1 MIITSADIL
10 PEAPTAVPVP
20 VAAGWPGRGEL
31 PGPVPVNYKGREII
45 LVILEMIVVKLLE
58 IMLIII
64 ILVINM

>member
-10 PEAPTAVPVP
+10 PEAPIAAPVPVPVP

-45 LVILEMIVVKLLE
+45 LVILE
-58 IMLIII
+58 II
-64 ILVINM
+64 